1 VRLKILKMERFRI
14 KEIIKEKGM
23 TMQQLAEELGI
34 HRTNLSTSLSGNPT
48 LSRLE
53 DIAKILDVKVT
64 DLFRVDEGVK
74 EKKLNGFVEFD
85 GEIFRI
91 NSIEDLVELLNK
103 VKEE

>member
-1 VRLKILKMERFRI
+1 MERFKI
-14 KEIIKEKGM
+14 KEILKEKGM
-23 TMQQLAEELGI
+23 TMQQLAERLGI

-53 DIAKILDVKVT
+53 EIAIILDVKVT
-64 DLFRVDEGVK
+64 DLFKEDEGVK

-85 GEIFRI
+85 DKIYKI
-91 NSIEDLVELLNK
+91 NAVEDLEELLNK

>member
-1 VRLKILKMERFRI
+1 MERFRI

-53 DIAKILDVKVT
+53 DIARILEVKVT
-64 DLFRVDEGVK
+64 DLFREDDRIK
-74 EKKLNGFVEFD
+74 EKKMMGFVEYD
-85 GEIFRI
+85 DKIYKI
-91 NSIEDLVELLNK
+91 NSVEDLEELLKK

>member
-1 VRLKILKMERFRI
+1 MERFKI
-14 KEIIKEKGM
+14 KEILKEKGM
-23 TMQQLAEELGI
+23 TMQQLAERLGI

-53 DIAKILDVKVT
+53 DIAIILDVQLK
-64 DLFRVDEGVK
+64 DLFKEDEGVCQ
-74 EKKLNGFVEFD
+74 KKLNGFVEFD

-91 NSIEDLVELLNK
+91 NAVEDLEELLKK

>member
-1 VRLKILKMERFRI
+1 MEIFKI
-14 KEIIKEKGM
+14 KEILKDRGM
-23 TMQQLAEELGI
+23 TMQQLAERLGI

-53 DIAKILDVKVT
+53 DIAIILDVQLK
-64 DLFRVDEGVK
+64 DLFKEDEGVCQ
-74 EKKLNGFVEFD
+74 KKLNGFVEFD

-91 NSIEDLVELLNK
+91 NAVEDLEELLKK

>member
-1 VRLKILKMERFRI
+1 MERFKI
-14 KEIIKEKGM
+14 KEILKERGM
-23 TMQQLAEELGI
+23 TMLQLAEELGI

-48 LSRLE
+48 LSRL
-53 DIAKILDVKVT
+53 DQIAKILDVKLT
-64 DLFRVDEGVK
+64 DLFREDEGVK

-91 NSIEDLVELLNK
+91 NAVEDLVELLNK

>member
-1 VRLKILKMERFRI
+1 MMERFRI
-14 KEIIKEKGM
+14 KEILKDRGM
-23 TMQQLAEELGI
+23 TMQQLSEELGI

-53 DIAKILDVKVT
+53 DIAIILDVKLT
-64 DLFRVDEGVK
+64 DLFKEDEGVK

-91 NSIEDLVELLNK
+91 NAVEDLVELLNK

>member
-1 VRLKILKMERFRI
+1 MERFRI

-23 TMQQLAEELGI
+23 TMQQLAERLGI

-53 DIAKILDVKVT
+53 DIAIILDVKVT
-64 DLFRVDEGVK
+64 DLFKEVEAGVRQ
-74 EKKLNGFVEFD
+74 KKLNGFVEFD

-91 NSIEDLVELLNK
+91 NAVEDLVELLNK

>member
-1 VRLKILKMERFRI
+1 MERFKI
-14 KEIIKEKGM
+14 KEILKERGM

-53 DIAKILDVKVT
+53 DIARILDVKVT
-64 DLFRVDEGVK
+64 DLFKGDSGGVK
-74 EKKLNGFVEFD
+74 QKKIMGFVEYA

-91 NSIEDLVELLNK
+91 NSIEDLVDLLNK
-103 VKEE
+103 VKEQ

>member
-1 VRLKILKMERFRI
+1 MERFKI

-23 TMQQLAEELGI
+23 TMQQLSEELGI

-53 DIAKILDVKVT
+53 DIAKILDVKLT
-64 DLFRVDEGVK
+64 DLFKEDEGVK

-91 NSIEDLVELLNK
+91 NAIEDLEEVLNK
-103 VKEE
+103 VKEQ

>member
-1 VRLKILKMERFRI
+1 MERFRI
-14 KEIIKEKGM
+14 KEILKDRGM
-23 TMQQLAEELGI
+23 TMQQLSEELGI

-53 DIAKILDVKVT
+53 EIAKILDVKLT
-64 DLFRVDEGVK
+64 DLFREDEGVK

-91 NSIEDLVELLNK
+91 NAVEDLEELINR

>member
-1 VRLKILKMERFRI
+1 MERFRI

>member
-1 VRLKILKMERFRI
+1 MERFRI
-14 KEIIKEKGM
+14 KEILKEKGM
-23 TMQQLAEELGI
+23 TMLQLAEELGI
-34 HRTNLSTSLSGNPT
+34 HRTNLFTSLSGNPT

-53 DIAKILDVKVT
+53 EIAKILDVKLT
-64 DLFRVDEGVK
+64 DLFREDEGVK

-91 NSIEDLVELLNK
+91 NAVEDLEELLKK

>member
-1 VRLKILKMERFRI
+1 MERFRI

-23 TMQQLAEELGI
+23 TMQQLAERLGI

-53 DIAKILDVKVT
+53 DIAIILDVKLT
-64 DLFRVDEGVK
+64 DLFKEDEGVK
-74 EKKLNGFVEFD
+74 EKKMMGFVEFD

-91 NSIEDLVELLNK
+91 NAVEDLVELLKK